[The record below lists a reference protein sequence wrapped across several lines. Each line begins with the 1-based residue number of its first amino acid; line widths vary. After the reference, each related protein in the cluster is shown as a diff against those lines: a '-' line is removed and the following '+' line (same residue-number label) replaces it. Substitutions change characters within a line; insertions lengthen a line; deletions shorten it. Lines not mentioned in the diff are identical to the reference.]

1 MTPTPFRK
9 NGTAR
14 KEYMEKSQKSHLGT
28 IIIAII
34 IIGALLAFV
43 IPKYLGRMS
52 GAKGK
57 VAISQ
62 IELFGSALDT
72 FRIDVGRYPTTKEG
86 LKVLREKPPEAD
98 GWDGP
103 YVQEDIP
110 LDPWGKPY
118 IYRCPGEHDEY
129 DLLSY
134 GEDGVK
140 GGDGENKDIVSWES
154 SEK

>member
-1 MTPTPFRK
+1 MTRK
-9 NGTAR
+9 Q
-14 KEYMEKSQKSHLGT
+14 YMEKSEKSHFGT

-34 IIGALLAFV
+34 IVGVLLAFI
-43 IPKYLGRMS
+43 IPKYLGRLS

-57 VAISQ
+57 AAISQ

-86 LKVLREKPPEAD
+86 LKALREKPPEAD

-103 YVQEDIP
+103 YIQEDIP

-140 GGDGENKDIVSWES
+140 GGDGENRDIVSWES
-154 SEK
+154 NER